1 MPANILSAG
10 IDLDTLFAPIAG
22 ANAVVTNTGYQAIGS
37 DLRLRYDP
45 IANPNS
51 QSNLGSRIPDVN
63 LTTNGTNLSAL
74 FCGNVG
80 QYALTA
86 PVGASKTQ
94 VGWVTPR
101 TLTYSMT
108 VTFASAAAMTNYFYY
123 GGRILIDPGHTT
135 GTLADNT
142 LSTALAN
149 AGIIVIY
156 DLGHYRTGT
165 TGTVSNPAMGAV
177 NATISPTTFY
187 SVNDGSPYTAS
198 YFDIRV
204 LQNAAAGSATALT
217 VIMRLVT
224 VRAGTVN
231 DTYSGTF
238 SLNIQQR
245 NHPTQ
250 AVPVFSGSLLLT

>member
-1 MPANILSAG
+1 MAANIFSSG
-10 IDLDTLFAPIAG
+10 VDLDSIFAPAAG
-22 ANAVVTNTGYQAIGS
+22 VNAVATNTGYQVNGA

-45 IANPNS
+45 VVNPNS
-51 QSNLGSRIPDVN
+51 QTNLGSRIPAIS
-63 LTTNGTNLSAL
+63 LTTNGTNLSTL

-80 QYALTA
+80 QYALTS
-86 PVGASKTQ
+86 PVGASKSQT
-94 VGWVTPR
+94 GWVTPR
-101 TLTYSMT
+101 TLTYSMV
-108 VTFASAAAMTNYFYY
+108 VTFTSAAAMTDYFYY
-123 GGRILIDPGHTT
+123 GGRILIDPGHTS
-135 GTLADNT
+135 GTVADNT

-156 DLGHYRTGT
+156 DQGHYRTGT
-165 TGTVSNPAMGAV
+165 SGTVSNATIGAV
-177 NATISPTTFY
+177 NASTTLTTFY
-187 SVNDGSPYTAS
+187 SVNDGSPYSSS

-204 LQNAAAGSATALT
+204 SQNAAGTATALT

-250 AVPVFSGSLLLT
+250 AVPVFSGGIVIT